1 MEEFTADWMYALFE
15 QFDIPPFAR
24 NLIVD
29 SFRRPAR
36 DLQPNQYH
44 APLEL
49 PCPKMGLMI
58 HVANALERKAAN
70 DYLFDESVRGYLDSP
85 FELHVTYE
93 GRGKRPVQFNWRQGF
108 LVMKSAGFF
117 LDDWYTLDSLLSQC
131 KKNPDRFT
139 REGNMFRCP
148 PLEAAAS
155 RMKIVYRLRV
165 GEEIDPVSDRNR
177 DFLRSYLV
185 DRESAPTRFIAEV
198 NNFFKSNSFATLEE
212 LRSAF
217 PERGVDLFQMAIATG
232 QIVSDFSSA
241 FIRESDRFMV
251 FRDLAS
257 RDLYRQAYAV
267 GGRLGGHDPARAE
280 FRVGTRLMVL
290 GNPFTI
296 SVLGNLD
303 ALLIPDDE
311 ATPLVMKVQS
321 LHELWKKKDITILS
335 SPDPADGGLCLASPL
350 RIASTKAGKNA
361 VEKLKLLRR
370 WEEGDTSPDVTTAY
384 SDRTYRTLR
393 KIKRD
398 AIEAHQDVLA
408 ALLPRWP
415 DRGNRVHRLSTDV
428 EKIIKDIFEKHFEN
442 LRGPNKWF
450 VYGLLSTALE
460 KIGEKVSKP
469 TFLRRAIKF
478 ESVRTVEKREG
489 RKAAY
494 QASTFQWVI
503 RRDTPVHGDYPM
515 QFVHIDHTE
524 LNIEVTLEETGESLG
539 RPVLTLIIC
548 AFSRRILGFYLSLR
562 SPRYVSC
569 MAAVL
574 DMIRRFERAPEFVI
588 FDGGA
593 EFGSRD
599 FKWLLRFLSIGEKP
613 RKTSACREGD
623 VIERVFGLSQEAF
636 IHNLPGNTK
645 LRTNP
650 RQLTK
655 STDPSSLAEYTLA
668 QLYDGLEKYF
678 FEVYDKRRHGTL
690 LMSPRQKFEIGMD
703 RSGKRLGRLR
713 RLEDCI
719 PLAFPS
725 VSGFS
730 RKIDYQRG
738 VHAKNSQFRN
748 PRLETPQYQ
757 GVDAEVKYHP
767 IDPNVI
773 YAFVDKEWHP
783 MLRVKTDADNSL
795 SDSLSLAEFEERR
808 ILHSRT
814 LASQSEANMAVAN
827 IVADMDRH
835 SAERTST
842 RSANSA
848 SQAPNTSGK
857 QQVIDKTADT
867 TKPDK
872 KNRKESS
879 LAKQLRHLRDGGYHG
894 KRYQ

>member
-1 MEEFTADWMYALFE
+1 MEEFAADWMYARFE
-15 QFDIPPFAR
+15 QFDIPAFAR
-24 NLIVD
+24 KLIVD

-58 HVANALERKAAN
+58 HVANELERKAAN
-70 DYLFDESVRGYLDSP
+70 YYLFDESVRGYLDSP
-85 FELHVTYE
+85 FELHVAYE

-108 LVMKSAGFF
+108 LVMTSDGFF
-117 LDDWYTLDSLLSQC
+117 LDDWHTLESLLSRC
-131 KKNPDRFT
+131 KRNPTRFI
-139 REGNMFRCP
+139 REGDTVRCP

-155 RMKIVYRLRV
+155 RMKIVYRLRM
-165 GEEIDPVSDRNR
+165 GEEIDSVSDRNR

-185 DRESAPTRFIAEV
+185 DRESAPPRFLSDV
-198 NNFFKSNSFATLEE
+198 NDFFKSNSFATLEE
-212 LRSAF
+212 LRSAL
-217 PERGVDLFQMAIATG
+217 PDRGVDVFQIAIATG
-232 QIVSDFSSA
+232 QIVADFSSA
-241 FIRESDRFMV
+241 FIRESDCFMV
-251 FRDLAS
+251 FRDLGS
-257 RDLYRQAYAV
+257 RDLYRQVNALGA
-267 GGRLGGHDPARAE
+267 RLGGHDPARAE
-280 FRVGTRLMVL
+280 FRVGTRLAVL
-290 GNPFTI
+290 GKFFTI

-311 ATPLVMKVQS
+311 ATPLVMKIQS
-321 LHELWKKKDITILS
+321 LHELWKKKDLTILS
-335 SPDPADGGLCLASPL
+335 SPVPAVGDLRLVSPL
-350 RIASTKAGKNA
+350 RKASTKAGKNA
-361 VEKLKLLRR
+361 VEKLELLQR
-370 WEEGDTSPDVTTAY
+370 WEEGDRSPDVTTAY

-393 KIKRD
+393 KKKRD
-398 AIEAHQDVLA
+398 AIEAHQDVVA
-408 ALLPRWP
+408 AVLPNWP
-415 DRGNRVHRLSTDV
+415 DRGNRVHRLSSDV
-428 EKIIKDIFEKHFEN
+428 EEIIKDTFEREFAN

-469 TFLRRAIKF
+469 TFLRRARKF
-478 ESVRTVEKREG
+478 ESVRTVEKRAG

-494 QASTFQWVI
+494 QASTFSWVI
-503 RRDTPVHGDYPM
+503 RRDTPVHGDHPM

-524 LNIEVTLEETGESLG
+524 LNIEVIFEETGEALG
-539 RPVLTLIIC
+539 RPWLTLIIC

-588 FDGGA
+588 FDGGT

-645 LRTNP
+645 QRTDP

-668 QLYDGLEKYF
+668 ELYDGLEKYF
-678 FEVYDKRRHGTL
+678 FEIYDKRRHGTL
-690 LMSPRQKFEIGMD
+690 LMSPRQKFEIGLD
-703 RSGKRLGRLR
+703 QSGKRLGRLR
-713 RLEDCI
+713 RLEECI

-738 VHAKNSQFRN
+738 VHARNSQFRN

-757 GVDAEVKYHP
+757 GVVAEVKYHP

-773 YAFVDKEWHP
+773 YSFVDKEWHP
-783 MLRVKTDADNSL
+783 MLRVKNDADKSATAP
-795 SDSLSLAEFEERR
+795 LSLAELEERK

-814 LASQSEANMAVAN
+814 LVSQSEANMAVGQ
-827 IVADMDRH
+827 IVADMDRL
-835 SAERTST
+835 SADRAST
-842 RSANSA
+842 FNANAA
-848 SQAPNTSGK
+848 SRMSDPGGGHPVSGETVNVPKRNK
-857 QQVIDKTADT
+857 QNK
-867 TKPDK
+867 
-872 KNRKESS
+872 KESS
-879 LAKQLRHLRDGGYHG
+879 LAKQLRELRDGGYHG